1 MFDKSLLT
9 PCPVLR
15 PSEEEFGDPIG
26 YLSRK
31 DISALGAEYGIVKI
45 VPPDSWKPPFMISD
59 DFRFHTRLQKLSDLG
74 LSTRCRKFF
83 RDNINRF
90 MKMRRKRPLRLY
102 FRAIDPL
109 VPTRFI
115 KVYYYDLYVAVDNH
129 GGYDKMTS
137 ESWSKVNSQFGVA
150 ADSNRIRDVYE
161 ANLLP
166 YASYIDHNNFNY
178 HFPQS
183 DSEDEFDNCLI
194 CGKHD
199 RPSRTLLCDNCDNP
213 YHMDCLPTPLD
224 DIPNGNWYCDKCVIG
239 TGEYGFEEEV
249 DVKYTID
256 EFENE
261 CEQFKQEFEEK
272 YNRGEPLTVDTI
284 EKRFWDF
291 VEAQNSEIQVKY
303 GADIH
308 NLVPGQIS
316 GFPMENTPGINAK
329 DSESQ
334 NYINHPFNLTRLPF
348 AKGSLLNY
356 INTSISGMT
365 VPWIYVGSLLSTFC
379 WHVEDHY
386 TLSANYCHMG
396 ATKKWYG
403 IPSSQANQFEKLMRE
418 SAPDLFKRQPDLLH
432 QLVTLM
438 SPMKLVENGIRCV
451 YADQNPR
458 EMVITYPRVYHAGFN
473 CGFNFNEAVNFTM
486 NCWLEFGERSIN
498 DYSLIGKENVF
509 NHYKLIENIL
519 KAFNKQRGSISREE
533 IDVVK
538 RSLLSF
544 ESYILKQN
552 DLLSQIDKTKLVQE
566 YIPKK
571 FSPRKF
577 EEEQAGIYSTDGDDE
592 EDLCDLCKTHLSYQY
607 CIVNNRN
614 HNVPTVAATSSP
626 SIAPASTTVIKQE
639 PTEIRRITIQQLLT
653 PDSSPYESKKTFE
666 ESTVDVGKLAT
677 SEAALS
683 MSKLNETKTA
693 ETGDDEDDESK
704 LCMMEQFDELINNAK
719 RAASEELQNTESGQ
733 KRRHSRRLQELPKV
747 QEIKKEKEGVQTVAK
762 RRSSRPTGKM
772 TGKMMAVQQRS
783 EIKQLNEKDTI
794 RLCLSCFIKTYENS
808 DGKVPVPEESILHF
822 ESYPSQLKEL
832 VKSTKRNIN
841 ELFL

>member
-1 MFDKSLLT
+1 MFDKLLLT

-183 DSEDEFDNCLI
+183 DLEDEFDNCLI

-329 DSESQ
+329 DLESQ

-498 DYSLIGKENVF
+498 DYLLIGKENVF

-538 RSLLSF
+538 RS
-544 ESYILKQN
+544 
-552 DLLSQIDKTKLVQE
+552 
-566 YIPKK
+566 
-571 FSPRKF
+571 
-577 EEEQAGIYSTDGDDE
+577 
-592 EDLCDLCKTHLSYQY
+592 
-607 CIVNNRN
+607 
-614 HNVPTVAATSSP
+614 
-626 SIAPASTTVIKQE
+626 
-639 PTEIRRITIQQLLT
+639 
-653 PDSSPYESKKTFE
+653 
-666 ESTVDVGKLAT
+666 
-677 SEAALS
+677 
-683 MSKLNETKTA
+683 
-693 ETGDDEDDESK
+693 
-704 LCMMEQFDELINNAK
+704 
-719 RAASEELQNTESGQ
+719 
-733 KRRHSRRLQELPKV
+733 
-747 QEIKKEKEGVQTVAK
+747 
-762 RRSSRPTGKM
+762 
-772 TGKMMAVQQRS
+772 
-783 EIKQLNEKDTI
+783 
-794 RLCLSCFIKTYENS
+794 
-808 DGKVPVPEESILHF
+808 
-822 ESYPSQLKEL
+822 
-832 VKSTKRNIN
+832 
-841 ELFL
+841 